1 MICSRK
7 INLCVSPTLR
17 AAHFS
22 PLVQCALVHLLKGPS
37 CFSWLGKGQDD
48 GSDVPPLHFANV
60 PVYWLRFQPA
70 PGSTI
75 SCVNLYFNRAAAAA
89 LSPVLSPHRQGEV
102 TPPRTIHSRVSFS
115 ATPHS
120 CIASSMS
127 LVLGW
132 GRHTWTV
139 FTNISSYFPLQFVS
153 LHHGVSMFFERINI
167 GSP

>member
-22 PLVQCALVHLLKGPS
+22 PLVQCALVHLLRGPS
-37 CFSWLGKGQDD
+37 CFSWLGKDKMMEAN
-48 GSDVPPLHFANV
+48 VPPLHFANV

-102 TPPRTIHSRVSFS
+102 TPPRTIHSRVSFT

-139 FTNISSYFPLQFVS
+139 FTNISSYFPL
-153 LHHGVSMFFERINI
+153 
-167 GSP
+167 

>member
-1 MICSRK
+1 MFHQQ
-7 INLCVSPTLR
+7 LR

-60 PVYWLRFQPA
+60 PVYWLRFHPA

-153 LHHGVSMFFERINI
+153 LHVLWKD
-167 GSP
+167 

>member
-1 MICSRK
+1 MEA
-7 INLCVSPTLR
+7 N
-17 AAHFS
+17 
-22 PLVQCALVHLLKGPS
+22 
-37 CFSWLGKGQDD
+37 
-48 GSDVPPLHFANV
+48 VPPLHFANV

-89 LSPVLSPHRQGEV
+89 LSPVLSPHRQGD
-102 TPPRTIHSRVSFS
+102 TTQNNPFPRLIQRH

-153 LHHGVSMFFERINI
+153 LHVL
-167 GSP
+167 

>member
-1 MICSRK
+1 MEA
-7 INLCVSPTLR
+7 N
-17 AAHFS
+17 
-22 PLVQCALVHLLKGPS
+22 
-37 CFSWLGKGQDD
+37 
-48 GSDVPPLHFANV
+48 VPPLHFANV